1 MWARMRKH
9 AVILLL
15 GFVGCASV
23 SQPIF
28 VDQSQMRLMENLPK
42 VDRDDFLNQVSLYRG
57 ARYSE
62 GGCDLRGI
70 DCSCLVQKVYFGLGI
85 ELPRT
90 VGEQFGC
97 GIRVSKGNVRTGDLV
112 FFGDQSKPSH
122 VGIAVSSKQ
131 IMHASKTRGVVV
143 DSIEALS
150 RDLGFVGAR
159 RIARVE

>member
-15 GFVGCASV
+15 GLVGCASV

-28 VDQSQMRLMENLPK
+28 VDQSQMRLIESLPR
-42 VDRDDFLNQVSLYRG
+42 VDRGDFLNQVSVYRG

-70 DCSCLVQKVYFGLGI
+70 DCSCLVQKVYFALGI

-90 VGEQFGC
+90 VVEQFGC
-97 GIRVSKGNVRTGDLV
+97 GIRVSKRAVKPGDLV
-112 FFGDQSKPSH
+112 FFGNQSKPSH

-131 IMHASKTRGVVV
+131 VIHASKTRGVVV
-143 DSIEALS
+143 DSIDSLS
-150 RDLGFVGAR
+150 RDMGFIEAR